1 MKNIVTNIVI
11 LALIIISSIIAG
23 IVINKYVI
31 EHSFNL
37 ISLQS
42 GNNLEERV
50 HLLLNT
56 LKKYMMSYCSL
67 ILTSFVIQIISF
79 FLVYNYYVQVREQTY
94 DPNKSCNN

>member
-11 LALIIISSIIAG
+11 LALIIIASIIAG

-31 EHSFNL
+31 EHSFKL
-37 ISLQS
+37 ISFESGDNLQVKVHQL
-42 GNNLEERV
+42 LE
-50 HLLLNT
+50 T
-56 LKKYMMSYCSL
+56 LQKYMMTYCSL